1 MNKIIKKIK
10 SRGYWRIN
18 FRPLIHEE
26 KLSQLSKCKDIV
38 EKNVIQ
44 LRGWDYPHFPRRK
57 DVDTSLDPG
66 SNYYEGWVDWR
77 FHKEF
82 WRMYQSG
89 QFINYRGLWEDW
101 HDEEHSFLS
110 SEPKILKMVNLGVS
124 HTIFQ
129 ITEIYEFLLG
139 LVKESVYREGL
150 KLSIIL
156 CNTENRKLWL
166 EESLSLRI
174 PFMEEKNTIAQSIE
188 FKKEYSEMEVIENSS
203 ELAIVAILH
212 FFARFDWMPSEDLIR
227 KDQQDFLKR
236 RR

>member
-1 MNKIIKKIK
+1 MINIIKKIK
-10 SRGYWRIN
+10 SRGFWRIN

-26 KLSQLSKCKDIV
+26 RLSPLSKCKDIV
-38 EKNVIQ
+38 EKNVVQ

-57 DVDTSLDPG
+57 DDDTSLDPG

-77 FHKEF
+77 IHKGF

-101 HDEEHSFLS
+101 HDEDTFFSPER
-110 SEPKILKMVNLGVS
+110 KIPKMVNLGVLQ
-124 HTIFQ
+124 TIYQ

-139 LVKESVYREGL
+139 LMKEGLYREGL

-166 EESLSLRI
+166 DNPMRV
-174 PFMEEKNTIAQSIE
+174 PFMEEKNTKAQNIE
-188 FKKEYSEMEVIENSS
+188 FKKEYSEIEVIEDSS
-203 ELAIVAILH
+203 ELAIVTILY
-212 FFARFDWMPSEDLIR
+212 FFERFDWIPSEDLIR